1 MSGLIITALVFL
13 VFIVIY
19 QIAKA
24 SEYATVLRGEEKVK
38 AQTNRLM
45 AWLMVAFFILGLYG
59 IYKCHIDLIDKMLPV
74 SASNHGV
81 KYDEMLKVTLILT
94 GIVFF
99 ITQTLLFWF
108 VFRYQSTEKRTSFFF
123 PHNNKLELLWTVV
136 PALALVA
143 LVVVGLRNWFTFTS
157 DAPKGAQIVEVVG
170 KQFNWIVRYPGPDGI
185 LGKTDYTKTDDATN
199 VLGIDWS
206 DPASKD
212 DIVVQNGELHIVKN
226 KDVQLVIRSRD
237 VIHDVGLP
245 HFRLKMDAVPGIVT
259 TMWFRPLYTT
269 KEMQN
274 MTHDPEFVYEISCD
288 QMCGKGHYSMRG
300 TVIVETPEEHAEW
313 LAKQQPYYA
322 SAQAPAAGSEAPA
335 TTTPVDSTKSNTA
348 DTAAKSTAALAAAD
362 IKK

>member
-38 AQTNRLM
+38 AQTNRLI
-45 AWLMVAFFILGLYG
+45 AWLMVAFFILGMYG
-59 IYKCHIDLIDKMLPV
+59 IYKCHVDLMDKMLPV
-74 SASNHGV
+74 SASNHGE
-81 KYDEMLKVTLILT
+81 KYEEMLKVTLILT

-99 ITQTLLFWF
+99 ITQALLFWF
-108 VFRYQSTEKRTSFFF
+108 VYRYQSTEKRTSFFF

-212 DIVVQNGELHIVKN
+212 DIVLQNGELHIVKN

-259 TMWFRPLYTT
+259 TMWFKPLYTT
-269 KEMQN
+269 KEMQR

-300 TVIVETPEEHAEW
+300 TVIVETPEEHADW
-313 LAKQQPYYA
+313 AAKQQPYYA
-322 SAQAPAAGSEAPA
+322 SAHAPAAPAEGAAAPA
-335 TTTPVDSTKSNTA
+335 GTDTTKTNTVDTTKAAVVATA
-348 DTAAKSTAALAAAD
+348 VSGH
-362 IKK
+362 